1 MAIEGSKLSVS
12 VLEVVSQDFEWF
24 DSIYEKLVASHGF
37 TAEIGLHE
45 ALTSA
50 LFDMVS
56 DSRIVAFLMHAEPP
70 FFTPTTLNPGTI
82 ESCWFCARIPLAVTC
97 SAAGEISPA
106 VEENR
111 GAA

>member
-1 MAIEGSKLSVS
+1 MAIEGKKLSVS

-24 DSIYEKLVASHGF
+24 DSIYEKLVARHGF
-37 TAEIGLHE
+37 TSEIGLHE

-50 LFDMVS
+50 LFDLAS

-70 FFTPTTLNPGTI
+70 YFTPTTLNPGTI
-82 ESCWFCARIPLAVTC
+82 ENCWFCVRFPQSVTC
-97 SAAGEISPA
+97 SAAGEISPS